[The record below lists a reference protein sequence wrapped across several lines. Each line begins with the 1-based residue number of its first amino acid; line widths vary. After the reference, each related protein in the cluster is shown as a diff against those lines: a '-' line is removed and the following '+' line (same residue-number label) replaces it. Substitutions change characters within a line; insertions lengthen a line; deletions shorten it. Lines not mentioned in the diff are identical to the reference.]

1 MSTLDPFTSTKDDIA
16 AALESSGYELV
27 HGSLEQLPEP
37 YYLIHGPS
45 TLSGIPLTSGTLV
58 VEGDLTVTGPIDF
71 HQTGR
76 PIVNLIVTGNC
87 TLGLAYVDAF
97 LCVGKN
103 LTVGTLIADSN
114 WSGGVFVGGDLVGH
128 TLVSKDIGVE
138 VDGRQHV
145 EIVADCD
152 DLDAARVA
160 VPALFEGDGE
170 DPHPRELFIA
180 LRDSSDPLVPA
191 HPAKTPAAKA
201 AASVAKKPVARKPAA
216 KKAATKKPA
225 AKKAATKKPA
235 AKKAATKKPAAKKA
249 ATKKPAAKKAAT
261 KKPAAKK
268 AAAKKPAKSKRR

>member
-1 MSTLDPFTSTKDDIA
+1 MSTLDPFASTKDDIA
-16 AALESSGYELV
+16 TALDAADYELV
-27 HGSLEQLPEP
+27 HGTLDQLPAP
-37 YYLIHGPS
+37 FYLIHGNS
-45 TLSGIPLTSGTLV
+45 TLSGIPLTTGTV
-58 VEGDLTVTGPIDF
+58 VVTGDLTVTGPLDF

-103 LTVGTLIADSN
+103 LKIGTLIADSN

-138 VDGRQHV
+138 VDGRQRV

-170 DPHPRELFIA
+170 EPHPRELFIA

-201 AASVAKKPVARKPAA
+201 AASKKP
-216 KKAATKKPA
+216 
-225 AKKAATKKPA
+225 
-235 AKKAATKKPAAKKA
+235 
-249 ATKKPAAKKAAT
+249 
-261 KKPAAKK
+261 AKK
-268 AAAKKPAKSKRR
+268 AAAKKAAPKKAASKKVAPKKVAPKKAAPKKKPVKKAAAKKKPAKRTAKSKRR

>member
-1 MSTLDPFTSTKDDIA
+1 MSTLDPFASTKDDIST
-16 AALESSGYELV
+16 ALEATGYELV
-27 HGSLEQLPEP
+27 HGTLDQLPAP
-37 YYLIHGPS
+37 YYLIHGNS
-45 TLSGIPLTSGTLV
+45 TLSAIPLTTGTV
-58 VEGDLTVTGPIDF
+58 VVTGDLTVTGPLDF
-71 HQTGR
+71 HQNGR

-103 LTVGTLIADSN
+103 LNIGTLIADSN

-170 DPHPRELFIA
+170 EPHPRELFIA

-201 AASVAKKPVARKPAA
+201 AAKKASPAKKPAKKTAAKKPAKKAARSASTVKKASA

-225 AKKAATKKPA
+225 KKTAASA
-235 AKKAATKKPAAKKA
+235 AKKASSKKL
-249 ATKKPAAKKAAT
+249 
-261 KKPAAKK
+261 AKK
-268 AAAKKPAKSKRR
+268 AAAKKPAKKRR